1 MMHCEGELREKQLR
15 KTVRHNHRM
24 GKILIEGAQN
34 NNPNFK
40 RRSEEA
46 YNADSFNPKR
56 RIQLLVMS

>member
-1 MMHCEGELREKQLR
+1 
-15 KTVRHNHRM
+15 M